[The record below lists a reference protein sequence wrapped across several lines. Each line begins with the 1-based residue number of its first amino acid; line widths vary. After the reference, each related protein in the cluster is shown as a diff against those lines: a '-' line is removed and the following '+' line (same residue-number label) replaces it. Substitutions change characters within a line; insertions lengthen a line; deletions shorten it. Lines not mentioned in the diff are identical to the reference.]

1 MALTQF
7 TDDDIEL
14 LLRSGETTDPDLSD
28 LAILVSAIRD
38 ERISDPRTAD
48 VDRIARGAA
57 AVARSRATTIQP
69 ASRLQPRRTA
79 MASLRTY
86 SSVAMT
92 IFVLVAVSSLGLVA
106 NAADPGDSWYVLDL
120 AMEKV
125 GIGAGSLGERTSE
138 AHVLADRGNHD
149 DAVAHLTASISEARE
164 TAPEE
169 DLVAALTAL
178 DEYTEMV
185 EGPGSPGTPGMG
197 DPANENAGPGNNNAG
212 GNSETNEN
220 AGPGNNNAGGNG
232 KAGS

>member
-1 MALTQF
+1 MSRISDHRNRVALTQF

-14 LLRSGETTDPDLSD
+14 LLRSGEAADPELSD
-28 LAILVSAIRD
+28 LAVLISAIRD
-38 ERISDPRTAD
+38 ESISEPRTAD

-79 MASLRTY
+79 IASLRTY

-106 NAADPGDSWYVLDL
+106 NAAVPGDSLYVLDL

-125 GIGAGSLGERTSE
+125 GIGAGSLGERISE

-149 DAVAHLTASISEARE
+149 NAVAHLTASISEAGE
-164 TAPEE
+164 AATEE

-185 EGPGSPGTPGMG
+185 DGPGSPATPGMG
-197 DPANENAGPGNNNAG
+197 DPANENAGPD
-212 GNSETNEN
+212 
-220 AGPGNNNAGGNG
+220 NNNAGGNG